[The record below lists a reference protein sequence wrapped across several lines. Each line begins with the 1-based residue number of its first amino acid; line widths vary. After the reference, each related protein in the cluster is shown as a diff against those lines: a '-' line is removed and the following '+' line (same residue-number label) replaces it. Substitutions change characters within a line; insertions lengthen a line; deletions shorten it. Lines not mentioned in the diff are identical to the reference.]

1 MTVEAITRKAG
12 PYDYTSSGQYPF
24 YFKVFAQSDIYV
36 IATDADGVETQ
47 INADTDYTVTL
58 NENQD
63 NDAGGYV
70 TLLQDYT
77 GSKITIGSDVPYTQE
92 VIITNKGGFYP
103 DTLNKAYDK
112 LTILCQQNREIL
124 DRALKVGISS
134 SVSADDY
141 KGELEGIVNQS
152 VASAAS
158 AAASAQQAA
167 TSSAQA
173 VSDAA
178 SALSKAESALAQS
191 DTALGNAQSAL
202 AQSDTALGNA
212 QSAVAASDT
221 ALGTARQA
229 QTDAQNALDESGSAL
244 ATSQQASAT
253 SAQASENAA
262 TALSQSATAL
272 SRSETAIEQSTVAL
286 TQSGTA
292 LENATD
298 AVNSI
303 QPALSAARQA
313 STDAAEAVEKSSQAL
328 AETGAIDEKVEQA
341 VNDAIS
347 GVTIPGLSME
357 TITGAL
363 GYTPYDAESNSK
375 DFATN
380 AEVAGAIAAIPE
392 LTPETI
398 AGVLG
403 YTPYDAGTNSEDFAT
418 NAEVAGAIAAIP
430 EPVNADWNASNGAA
444 AILNKPSTIAGYGIV
459 DAYTKT
465 QVDTKIAE
473 KDCLPT
479 QTGQTGKYL
488 STDGE
493 TPYWEKVDTGAME
506 VVEVETS
513 GETTTLD
520 IAPGKAYFLT
530 RNGEYAFEGSVLE
543 INSLPEKNNL
553 RESSIWFD
561 TQGQSVTI
569 QINVEHKI
577 VDAIP
582 ETEPYSHYVI
592 SIMGNT
598 LIMQEMEKKP
608 V

>member
-1 MTVEAITRKAG
+1 MAQPPAYNREKDFAKDFGNETDHTALNAELDKASNSINDIRANLALIQADDGKIRASSIT
-12 PYDYTSSGQYPF
+12 
-24 YFKVFAQSDIYV
+24 
-36 IATDADGVETQ
+36 TDSLA
-47 INADTDYTVTL
+47 
-58 NENQD
+58 
-63 NDAGGYV
+63 
-70 TLLQDYT
+70 
-77 GSKITIGSDVPYTQE
+77 QE
-92 VIITNKGGFYP
+92 VLDYVQATALAGANAVADAATAIAREAQQQAENAVQTATG
-103 DTLNKAYDK
+103 AVDK
-112 LTILCQQNREIL
+112 SDEAVTT
-124 DRALKVGISS
+124 AH
-134 SVSADDY
+134 
-141 KGELEGIVNQS
+141 
-152 VASAAS
+152 AAQEQ
-158 AAASAQQAA
+158 AQQA
-167 TSSAQA
+167 
-173 VSDAA
+173 DA
-178 SALSKAESALAQS
+178 KAEQ
-191 DTALGNAQSAL
+191 ALG
-202 AQSDTALGNA
+202 
-212 QSAVAASDT
+212 
-221 ALGTARQA
+221 
-229 QTDAQNALDESGSAL
+229 
-244 ATSQQASAT
+244 
-253 SAQASENAA
+253 
-262 TALSQSATAL
+262 
-272 SRSETAIEQSTVAL
+272 ETAQIDGKVSAAVDDAL
-286 TQSGTA
+286 H
-292 LENATD
+292 D
-298 AVNSI
+298 AV
-303 QPALSAARQA
+303 
-313 STDAAEAVEKSSQAL
+313 
-328 AETGAIDEKVEQA
+328 
-341 VNDAIS
+341 
-347 GVTIPGLSME
+347 IPGLTAE
-357 TITGAL
+357 TIEGAL
-363 GYTPYDAESNSK
+363 GYVPYDGK
-375 DFATN
+375 TN
-380 AEVAGAIAAIPE
+380 T
-392 LTPETI
+392 L
-398 AGVLG
+398 
-403 YTPYDAGTNSEDFAT
+403 DFAT

-430 EPVNADWNASNGAA
+430 EPVNADWNASKGAA

>member
-1 MTVEAITRKAG
+1 M
-12 PYDYTSSGQYPF
+12 
-24 YFKVFAQSDIYV
+24 AQ
-36 IATDADGVETQ
+36 
-47 INADTDYTVTL
+47 
-58 NENQD
+58 
-63 NDAGGYV
+63 
-70 TLLQDYT
+70 
-77 GSKITIGSDVPYTQE
+77 P
-92 VIITNKGGFYP
+92 P
-103 DTLNKAYDK
+103 AY
-112 LTILCQQNREIL
+112 NREKDFAKDFGNETDHTALNAEL
-124 DRALKVGISS
+124 DRASNSINDIRANLALIQ
-134 SVSADDY
+134 ADDGKIRASSITTDSLAQEVLDY
-141 KGELEGIVNQS
+141 VQATALAGANA
-152 VASAAS
+152 VADAAT
-158 AAASAQQAA
+158 AIAREAQQQAENAVQTATGAVDKSDEAVTTAHAA
-167 TSSAQA
+167 Q
-173 VSDAA
+173 
-178 SALSKAESALAQS
+178 EQ
-191 DTALGNAQSAL
+191 
-202 AQSDTALGNA
+202 
-212 QSAVAASDT
+212 
-221 ALGTARQA
+221 ARQA
-229 QTDAQNALDESGSAL
+229 DAKAEQALG
-244 ATSQQASAT
+244 
-253 SAQASENAA
+253 
-262 TALSQSATAL
+262 
-272 SRSETAIEQSTVAL
+272 ETAQIDGKVSAAVDDAL
-286 TQSGTA
+286 H
-292 LENATD
+292 D
-298 AVNSI
+298 AV
-303 QPALSAARQA
+303 
-313 STDAAEAVEKSSQAL
+313 
-328 AETGAIDEKVEQA
+328 
-341 VNDAIS
+341 
-347 GVTIPGLSME
+347 IPGLTAE
-357 TITGAL
+357 TIEGAL
-363 GYTPYDAESNSK
+363 GYVPYDGKTNTL
-375 DFATN
+375 DFAT
-380 AEVAGAIAAIPE
+380 
-392 LTPETI
+392 T
-398 AGVLG
+398 
-403 YTPYDAGTNSEDFAT
+403 
-418 NAEVAGAIAAIP
+418 AEVAGAIAAIP
-430 EPVNADWNASNGAA
+430 EPVNADWNASKGAA

>member
-1 MTVEAITRKAG
+1 M
-12 PYDYTSSGQYPF
+12 
-24 YFKVFAQSDIYV
+24 AQ
-36 IATDADGVETQ
+36 
-47 INADTDYTVTL
+47 
-58 NENQD
+58 
-63 NDAGGYV
+63 
-70 TLLQDYT
+70 
-77 GSKITIGSDVPYTQE
+77 P
-92 VIITNKGGFYP
+92 P
-103 DTLNKAYDK
+103 AY
-112 LTILCQQNREIL
+112 NREKDFAKDFGNETDHTALNAEL
-124 DRALKVGISS
+124 DRASNSINDIRANLALIQ
-134 SVSADDY
+134 ADDGKIRASSITTDSLAQEVLDY
-141 KGELEGIVNQS
+141 VQATALAGANA
-152 VASAAS
+152 VADAATAIAREAQQQAENAVQTATGAVDKS
-158 AAASAQQAA
+158 DEAVTTAHAAQEQAQQA
-167 TSSAQA
+167 
-173 VSDAA
+173 DA
-178 SALSKAESALAQS
+178 KAEQ
-191 DTALGNAQSAL
+191 ALG
-202 AQSDTALGNA
+202 
-212 QSAVAASDT
+212 
-221 ALGTARQA
+221 
-229 QTDAQNALDESGSAL
+229 
-244 ATSQQASAT
+244 
-253 SAQASENAA
+253 
-262 TALSQSATAL
+262 
-272 SRSETAIEQSTVAL
+272 ETAQIDGKV
-286 TQSGTA
+286 
-292 LENATD
+292 
-298 AVNSI
+298 
-303 QPALSAARQA
+303 SAAVD
-313 STDAAEAVEKSSQAL
+313 DALHDTV
-328 AETGAIDEKVEQA
+328 
-341 VNDAIS
+341 
-347 GVTIPGLSME
+347 IPGLTAE
-357 TITGAL
+357 TIEGAL
-363 GYTPYDAESNSK
+363 GYVPYDGKTNTL

-392 LTPETI
+392 Q
-398 AGVLG
+398 
-403 YTPYDAGTNSEDFAT
+403 
-418 NAEVAGAIAAIP
+418 
-430 EPVNADWNASNGAA
+430 VNADWNASKGAA

>member
-1 MTVEAITRKAG
+1 M
-12 PYDYTSSGQYPF
+12 
-24 YFKVFAQSDIYV
+24 AQ
-36 IATDADGVETQ
+36 
-47 INADTDYTVTL
+47 
-58 NENQD
+58 
-63 NDAGGYV
+63 
-70 TLLQDYT
+70 
-77 GSKITIGSDVPYTQE
+77 P
-92 VIITNKGGFYP
+92 P
-103 DTLNKAYDK
+103 AY
-112 LTILCQQNREIL
+112 NREKDFAKDFGNETDHTALNAEL
-124 DRALKVGISS
+124 DRASNSINDIRANLALIQ
-134 SVSADDY
+134 ADDGKIRASSITTDSLAQEVLDY
-141 KGELEGIVNQS
+141 VQATALAGANA
-152 VASAAS
+152 VADAATAIAREAQQQAENAVQTATGAVDKS
-158 AAASAQQAA
+158 DEAVTTAHAAQEQAQQA
-167 TSSAQA
+167 
-173 VSDAA
+173 DA
-178 SALSKAESALAQS
+178 KAEQ
-191 DTALGNAQSAL
+191 ALG
-202 AQSDTALGNA
+202 
-212 QSAVAASDT
+212 
-221 ALGTARQA
+221 
-229 QTDAQNALDESGSAL
+229 
-244 ATSQQASAT
+244 
-253 SAQASENAA
+253 
-262 TALSQSATAL
+262 
-272 SRSETAIEQSTVAL
+272 ETAQIDGKVSAAVDDAL
-286 TQSGTA
+286 H
-292 LENATD
+292 D
-298 AVNSI
+298 AV
-303 QPALSAARQA
+303 
-313 STDAAEAVEKSSQAL
+313 
-328 AETGAIDEKVEQA
+328 
-341 VNDAIS
+341 
-347 GVTIPGLSME
+347 IPGLTAE
-357 TITGAL
+357 TIEGAL
-363 GYTPYDAESNSK
+363 GYVPYDGK
-375 DFATN
+375 TN
-380 AEVAGAIAAIPE
+380 T
-392 LTPETI
+392 L
-398 AGVLG
+398 
-403 YTPYDAGTNSEDFAT
+403 DFAT

-430 EPVNADWNASNGAA
+430 EPVNADWNASKGAA

>member
-1 MTVEAITRKAG
+1 MTVESIARKAG
-12 PYDYTSSGQYPF
+12 PYEFTEGASYPF
-24 YFKVFAQSDIYV
+24 YFKIFEKTDVYV
-36 IATDADGVETQ
+36 VVTDDTGVETT
-47 INADTDYTVTL
+47 IEADTDYRVVM

-77 GSKITIGSDVPYTQE
+77 GSKITISSQVPYDQG
-92 VIITNKGGFYP
+92 VNITNKGGFYP
-103 DTLNKAYDK
+103 STLNKAYDK
-112 LTILCQQNREIL
+112 LTILCQQLLEQVSRCI
-124 DRALKVGISS
+124 KVNISS
-134 SVSADDY
+134 GVSADEY
-141 KGELEGIVNQS
+141 KDELEGLVNQS
-152 VASAAS
+152 VSSAAS

-167 TSSAQA
+167 ADSAQA
-173 VSDAA
+173 VSD
-178 SALSKAESALAQS
+178 
-191 DTALGNAQSAL
+191 
-202 AQSDTALGNA
+202 
-212 QSAVAASDT
+212 
-221 ALGTARQA
+221 
-229 QTDAQNALDESGSAL
+229 
-244 ATSQQASAT
+244 
-253 SAQASENAA
+253 
-262 TALSQSATAL
+262 SATAL
-272 SRSETAIEQSTVAL
+272 SRSTTAL

-292 LENATD
+292 LSQSTTALSQSTD

-303 QPALSAARQA
+303 QPALSAAQQA
-313 STDAAEAVEKSSQAL
+313 SNDAAEAVTKSEQAL
-328 AETGAIDEKVEQA
+328 AETAAIDSKVEQA

-347 GVTIPGLSME
+347 GVTIPGLTPE
-357 TITGAL
+357 TIAGAL
-363 GYTPYDAESNSK
+363 GYTPYNAETNSK

-380 AEVAGAIAAIPE
+380 AEVAEAIEAIPE
-392 LTPETI
+392 Q
-398 AGVLG
+398 
-403 YTPYDAGTNSEDFAT
+403 
-418 NAEVAGAIAAIP
+418 
-430 EPVNADWNASNGAA
+430 VNADWNASKGAA

-465 QVDTKIAE
+465 QVDTKIAK

>member
-1 MTVEAITRKAG
+1 MTVESIARKAG
-12 PYDYTSSGQYPF
+12 PYEFTEGASYPF
-24 YFKVFAQSDIYV
+24 YFKIFEKTDVYV
-36 IATDADGVETQ
+36 VVTDDTGVETT
-47 INADTDYTVTL
+47 IEADTDYRVVM

-63 NDAGGYV
+63 SDAGGYV
-70 TLLQDYT
+70 TLLKDYT
-77 GSKITIGSDVPYTQE
+77 GSKITISSQVPYDQG
-92 VIITNKGGFYP
+92 VNITNKGGFYP
-103 DTLNKAYDK
+103 STLNKAYDK
-112 LTILCQQNREIL
+112 LTILCQQLLEQVSRCI
-124 DRALKVGISS
+124 KVNISS
-134 SVSADDY
+134 GVSADEY
-141 KGELEGIVNQS
+141 KDELEGLVNQS
-152 VASAAS
+152 VSSAAS

-167 TSSAQA
+167 TDSAQA
-173 VSDAA
+173 VSD
-178 SALSKAESALAQS
+178 
-191 DTALGNAQSAL
+191 
-202 AQSDTALGNA
+202 
-212 QSAVAASDT
+212 
-221 ALGTARQA
+221 
-229 QTDAQNALDESGSAL
+229 
-244 ATSQQASAT
+244 
-253 SAQASENAA
+253 
-262 TALSQSATAL
+262 SATAL
-272 SRSETAIEQSTVAL
+272 SRSTTAL

-292 LENATD
+292 LIQSNTALENSVS

-303 QPALSAARQA
+303 QPALEAAQQA
-313 STDAAEAVEKSSQAL
+313 SSDAAEAVEKSNQAL
-328 AETGAIDEKVEQA
+328 AETTAIDDKVEQA

-347 GVTIPGLSME
+347 GVTIPGLTPE
-357 TITGAL
+357 TIAVAL
-363 GYTPYDAESNSK
+363 GYTPYNAETNSK
-375 DFATN
+375 DFATT
-380 AEVAGAIAAIPE
+380 AEVAE
-392 LTPETI
+392 
-398 AGVLG
+398 
-403 YTPYDAGTNSEDFAT
+403 
-418 NAEVAGAIAAIP
+418 AIAAIP
-430 EPVNADWNASNGAA
+430 EPVNADWNASKGAA

>member
-1 MTVEAITRKAG
+1 M
-12 PYDYTSSGQYPF
+12 
-24 YFKVFAQSDIYV
+24 AQ
-36 IATDADGVETQ
+36 
-47 INADTDYTVTL
+47 
-58 NENQD
+58 
-63 NDAGGYV
+63 
-70 TLLQDYT
+70 
-77 GSKITIGSDVPYTQE
+77 P
-92 VIITNKGGFYP
+92 P
-103 DTLNKAYDK
+103 AY
-112 LTILCQQNREIL
+112 NREKDFAKDFGNETDHTALNAEL
-124 DRALKVGISS
+124 DRASNSINDIRANLALIQ
-134 SVSADDY
+134 ADDGKIRASSITTDSLAQEVLDY
-141 KGELEGIVNQS
+141 VQATALAGANA
-152 VASAAS
+152 VADAATAIAREAQQQAENAVQTATGAVDKS
-158 AAASAQQAA
+158 DEAVTTAHAAQEQAQQA
-167 TSSAQA
+167 
-173 VSDAA
+173 DA
-178 SALSKAESALAQS
+178 KAEQ
-191 DTALGNAQSAL
+191 ALG
-202 AQSDTALGNA
+202 
-212 QSAVAASDT
+212 
-221 ALGTARQA
+221 
-229 QTDAQNALDESGSAL
+229 
-244 ATSQQASAT
+244 
-253 SAQASENAA
+253 
-262 TALSQSATAL
+262 
-272 SRSETAIEQSTVAL
+272 ETAQIDGKVSAAVDDAL
-286 TQSGTA
+286 H
-292 LENATD
+292 D
-298 AVNSI
+298 AV
-303 QPALSAARQA
+303 
-313 STDAAEAVEKSSQAL
+313 
-328 AETGAIDEKVEQA
+328 
-341 VNDAIS
+341 
-347 GVTIPGLSME
+347 IPGLTAE
-357 TITGAL
+357 TIEGAL
-363 GYTPYDAESNSK
+363 GYVPYDGKTNTL
-375 DFATN
+375 DFAT
-380 AEVAGAIAAIPE
+380 
-392 LTPETI
+392 T
-398 AGVLG
+398 
-403 YTPYDAGTNSEDFAT
+403 
-418 NAEVAGAIAAIP
+418 AEVAGAIAAIP
-430 EPVNADWNASNGAA
+430 EPVNADWNASKGAA

>member
-1 MTVEAITRKAG
+1 M
-12 PYDYTSSGQYPF
+12 
-24 YFKVFAQSDIYV
+24 AQ
-36 IATDADGVETQ
+36 
-47 INADTDYTVTL
+47 
-58 NENQD
+58 
-63 NDAGGYV
+63 
-70 TLLQDYT
+70 
-77 GSKITIGSDVPYTQE
+77 P
-92 VIITNKGGFYP
+92 P
-103 DTLNKAYDK
+103 AY
-112 LTILCQQNREIL
+112 NREKDFAKDFGNETDHTALNAEL
-124 DRALKVGISS
+124 DRASNSINDIRANLALIQ
-134 SVSADDY
+134 ADDG
-141 KGELEGIVNQS
+141 KIR
-152 VASAAS
+152 ASS
-158 AAASAQQAA
+158 ITTDSLAQEVLDYVQA
-167 TSSAQA
+167 T
-173 VSDAA
+173 
-178 SALSKAESALAQS
+178 ALAG
-191 DTALGNAQSAL
+191 AN
-202 AQSDTALGNA
+202 
-212 QSAVAASDT
+212 AVAD
-221 ALGTARQA
+221 
-229 QTDAQNALDESGSAL
+229 
-244 ATSQQASAT
+244 
-253 SAQASENAA
+253 AA
-262 TALSQSATAL
+262 TAIAREAQQQA
-272 SRSETAIEQSTVAL
+272 
-286 TQSGTA
+286 
-292 LENATD
+292 ENAVQT
-298 AVNSI
+298 A
-303 QPALSAARQA
+303 
-313 STDAAEAVEKSSQAL
+313 TGAVEKSDEAVTTAHAAQEQAQQADAKAEQAL
-328 AETGAIDEKVEQA
+328 GETAQIDGKVSAA
-341 VNDAIS
+341 VDDALHDA
-347 GVTIPGLSME
+347 VIPGLTAE
-357 TITGAL
+357 TIEGAL
-363 GYTPYDAESNSK
+363 GYVPYDGKTNTL
-375 DFATN
+375 DFAT
-380 AEVAGAIAAIPE
+380 
-392 LTPETI
+392 T
-398 AGVLG
+398 
-403 YTPYDAGTNSEDFAT
+403 
-418 NAEVAGAIAAIP
+418 AEVAGAIAAIP
-430 EPVNADWNASNGAA
+430 EPVNADWNASKGAA

>member
-1 MTVEAITRKAG
+1 M
-12 PYDYTSSGQYPF
+12 
-24 YFKVFAQSDIYV
+24 AQ
-36 IATDADGVETQ
+36 
-47 INADTDYTVTL
+47 
-58 NENQD
+58 
-63 NDAGGYV
+63 
-70 TLLQDYT
+70 
-77 GSKITIGSDVPYTQE
+77 P
-92 VIITNKGGFYP
+92 P
-103 DTLNKAYDK
+103 AY
-112 LTILCQQNREIL
+112 NREKDFAKDFGNETDHTALNAEL
-124 DRALKVGISS
+124 DRASNSINDIRANLALIQ
-134 SVSADDY
+134 ADDGKIRASSITTDSLAQEVLDY
-141 KGELEGIVNQS
+141 VQATALAGANA
-152 VASAAS
+152 VADAATAIAREAQQQAENAVQTATGAVDKS
-158 AAASAQQAA
+158 DEAVTTAHAAQEQAQQA
-167 TSSAQA
+167 
-173 VSDAA
+173 DA
-178 SALSKAESALAQS
+178 KAEQ
-191 DTALGNAQSAL
+191 ALG
-202 AQSDTALGNA
+202 
-212 QSAVAASDT
+212 
-221 ALGTARQA
+221 
-229 QTDAQNALDESGSAL
+229 
-244 ATSQQASAT
+244 
-253 SAQASENAA
+253 
-262 TALSQSATAL
+262 
-272 SRSETAIEQSTVAL
+272 ETAQIDGKVSAAVDDAL
-286 TQSGTA
+286 H
-292 LENATD
+292 D
-298 AVNSI
+298 AV
-303 QPALSAARQA
+303 
-313 STDAAEAVEKSSQAL
+313 
-328 AETGAIDEKVEQA
+328 
-341 VNDAIS
+341 
-347 GVTIPGLSME
+347 IPGLTAE
-357 TITGAL
+357 TIEGAL
-363 GYTPYDAESNSK
+363 GYVPYDGKTNTL
-375 DFATN
+375 DFATT

-392 LTPETI
+392 
-398 AGVLG
+398 
-403 YTPYDAGTNSEDFAT
+403 S
-418 NAEVAGAIAAIP
+418 
-430 EPVNADWNASNGAA
+430 VNADWNASKGAA

>member
-1 MTVEAITRKAG
+1 M
-12 PYDYTSSGQYPF
+12 
-24 YFKVFAQSDIYV
+24 AQ
-36 IATDADGVETQ
+36 
-47 INADTDYTVTL
+47 
-58 NENQD
+58 
-63 NDAGGYV
+63 
-70 TLLQDYT
+70 
-77 GSKITIGSDVPYTQE
+77 P
-92 VIITNKGGFYP
+92 P
-103 DTLNKAYDK
+103 AY
-112 LTILCQQNREIL
+112 NREKDFAKDFGNETDHTALNAEL
-124 DRALKVGISS
+124 DRASNSINDIRANLALIQ
-134 SVSADDY
+134 ADDGKIRASSITTDSLAQEVLDY
-141 KGELEGIVNQS
+141 VQATALAGANA
-152 VASAAS
+152 VADAATAIAREAQQQAENAVQTATGAVDKS
-158 AAASAQQAA
+158 DEAVTTAHAAQEQAQQA
-167 TSSAQA
+167 
-173 VSDAA
+173 DA
-178 SALSKAESALAQS
+178 KAEQ
-191 DTALGNAQSAL
+191 ALG
-202 AQSDTALGNA
+202 
-212 QSAVAASDT
+212 
-221 ALGTARQA
+221 
-229 QTDAQNALDESGSAL
+229 
-244 ATSQQASAT
+244 
-253 SAQASENAA
+253 
-262 TALSQSATAL
+262 
-272 SRSETAIEQSTVAL
+272 ETAQIDGKVSAAVDDAL
-286 TQSGTA
+286 H
-292 LENATD
+292 D
-298 AVNSI
+298 AV
-303 QPALSAARQA
+303 
-313 STDAAEAVEKSSQAL
+313 
-328 AETGAIDEKVEQA
+328 
-341 VNDAIS
+341 
-347 GVTIPGLSME
+347 IPGLTAE
-357 TITGAL
+357 TIEGAL
-363 GYTPYDAESNSK
+363 GYVPYDGKTNTL

-380 AEVAGAIAAIPE
+380 AEVAGAIE
-392 LTPETI
+392 
-398 AGVLG
+398 
-403 YTPYDAGTNSEDFAT
+403 
-418 NAEVAGAIAAIP
+418 AIP
-430 EPVNADWNASNGAA
+430 EPVNADWNASKGAA

>member
-1 MTVEAITRKAG
+1 M
-12 PYDYTSSGQYPF
+12 
-24 YFKVFAQSDIYV
+24 AQ
-36 IATDADGVETQ
+36 
-47 INADTDYTVTL
+47 
-58 NENQD
+58 
-63 NDAGGYV
+63 
-70 TLLQDYT
+70 
-77 GSKITIGSDVPYTQE
+77 P
-92 VIITNKGGFYP
+92 P
-103 DTLNKAYDK
+103 AY
-112 LTILCQQNREIL
+112 NREKDFAKDFGNETDHTALNAEL
-124 DRALKVGISS
+124 DRASNSINDIRANLALIQ
-134 SVSADDY
+134 ADDG
-141 KGELEGIVNQS
+141 KIR
-152 VASAAS
+152 ASS
-158 AAASAQQAA
+158 ITTDSLAQEVLDYVQA
-167 TSSAQA
+167 T
-173 VSDAA
+173 
-178 SALSKAESALAQS
+178 ALAG
-191 DTALGNAQSAL
+191 AN
-202 AQSDTALGNA
+202 
-212 QSAVAASDT
+212 AVAD
-221 ALGTARQA
+221 
-229 QTDAQNALDESGSAL
+229 
-244 ATSQQASAT
+244 
-253 SAQASENAA
+253 AA
-262 TALSQSATAL
+262 TAIAREAQQQA
-272 SRSETAIEQSTVAL
+272 
-286 TQSGTA
+286 
-292 LENATD
+292 ENAVQT
-298 AVNSI
+298 A
-303 QPALSAARQA
+303 
-313 STDAAEAVEKSSQAL
+313 TGAVEKSDEAVTTALAAQEQAQQADAKAEQAL
-328 AETGAIDEKVEQA
+328 GETAQIDGKVSAA
-341 VNDAIS
+341 VDDALHDT
-347 GVTIPGLSME
+347 VIPGLTAE
-357 TITGAL
+357 TIEGAL
-363 GYTPYDAESNSK
+363 GYVPYDGKTNTL
-375 DFATN
+375 DFATT

-392 LTPETI
+392 Q
-398 AGVLG
+398 
-403 YTPYDAGTNSEDFAT
+403 
-418 NAEVAGAIAAIP
+418 
-430 EPVNADWNASNGAA
+430 VNADWNASKGAA

-598 LIMQEMEKKP
+598 LIMQEMEKKS

>member
-1 MTVEAITRKAG
+1 M
-12 PYDYTSSGQYPF
+12 
-24 YFKVFAQSDIYV
+24 AQ
-36 IATDADGVETQ
+36 
-47 INADTDYTVTL
+47 
-58 NENQD
+58 
-63 NDAGGYV
+63 
-70 TLLQDYT
+70 
-77 GSKITIGSDVPYTQE
+77 P
-92 VIITNKGGFYP
+92 P
-103 DTLNKAYDK
+103 AY
-112 LTILCQQNREIL
+112 NREKDFAKDFGNETDHTALNAEL
-124 DRALKVGISS
+124 DRASNSINDIRANLALIQ
-134 SVSADDY
+134 ADDGKIRASSITTDSLAQEVLDY
-141 KGELEGIVNQS
+141 VQATALAGANA
-152 VASAAS
+152 VADAATAIAREAQQQAENAVQTATGAVDKS
-158 AAASAQQAA
+158 DEAVTTAHAAQEQAQQA
-167 TSSAQA
+167 
-173 VSDAA
+173 DA
-178 SALSKAESALAQS
+178 KAEQ
-191 DTALGNAQSAL
+191 ALG
-202 AQSDTALGNA
+202 
-212 QSAVAASDT
+212 
-221 ALGTARQA
+221 
-229 QTDAQNALDESGSAL
+229 
-244 ATSQQASAT
+244 
-253 SAQASENAA
+253 
-262 TALSQSATAL
+262 
-272 SRSETAIEQSTVAL
+272 ETAQIDGKV
-286 TQSGTA
+286 
-292 LENATD
+292 
-298 AVNSI
+298 
-303 QPALSAARQA
+303 SAAVD
-313 STDAAEAVEKSSQAL
+313 DALHDTV
-328 AETGAIDEKVEQA
+328 
-341 VNDAIS
+341 
-347 GVTIPGLSME
+347 IPGLTAE
-357 TITGAL
+357 TIEGAL
-363 GYTPYDAESNSK
+363 GYVPYDGK
-375 DFATN
+375 TN
-380 AEVAGAIAAIPE
+380 T
-392 LTPETI
+392 L
-398 AGVLG
+398 
-403 YTPYDAGTNSEDFAT
+403 DFAT

-430 EPVNADWNASNGAA
+430 EPVNADWNASKGAA
-444 AILNKPSTIAGYGIV
+444 AILNKPSTRAGYGIV

>member
-1 MTVEAITRKAG
+1 M
-12 PYDYTSSGQYPF
+12 
-24 YFKVFAQSDIYV
+24 AQ
-36 IATDADGVETQ
+36 
-47 INADTDYTVTL
+47 
-58 NENQD
+58 
-63 NDAGGYV
+63 
-70 TLLQDYT
+70 
-77 GSKITIGSDVPYTQE
+77 P
-92 VIITNKGGFYP
+92 P
-103 DTLNKAYDK
+103 AY
-112 LTILCQQNREIL
+112 NREKDFAKDFGNETDHTALNAEL
-124 DRALKVGISS
+124 DRASNSINDIRANLALIQ
-134 SVSADDY
+134 ADDG
-141 KGELEGIVNQS
+141 KIR
-152 VASAAS
+152 ASS
-158 AAASAQQAA
+158 ITTDSLAQEVLDYVQA
-167 TSSAQA
+167 T
-173 VSDAA
+173 
-178 SALSKAESALAQS
+178 ALAG
-191 DTALGNAQSAL
+191 AN
-202 AQSDTALGNA
+202 
-212 QSAVAASDT
+212 AVAD
-221 ALGTARQA
+221 
-229 QTDAQNALDESGSAL
+229 
-244 ATSQQASAT
+244 
-253 SAQASENAA
+253 AA
-262 TALSQSATAL
+262 TAIAREAQQQA
-272 SRSETAIEQSTVAL
+272 
-286 TQSGTA
+286 
-292 LENATD
+292 ENAVQT
-298 AVNSI
+298 A
-303 QPALSAARQA
+303 
-313 STDAAEAVEKSSQAL
+313 TGAVEKSDEAVTTAHAAQEQAQQADAKAEQAL
-328 AETGAIDEKVEQA
+328 GETAQIDGKVSAAIDDALHDA
-341 VNDAIS
+341 V
-347 GVTIPGLSME
+347 IPGLTAE
-357 TITGAL
+357 TIEGAL
-363 GYTPYDAESNSK
+363 GYVPYDGKTNTL
-375 DFATN
+375 DFAT
-380 AEVAGAIAAIPE
+380 
-392 LTPETI
+392 T
-398 AGVLG
+398 
-403 YTPYDAGTNSEDFAT
+403 
-418 NAEVAGAIAAIP
+418 AEVAGAIAAIP
-430 EPVNADWNASNGAA
+430 EPVNADWNASKGAA

>member
-1 MTVEAITRKAG
+1 M
-12 PYDYTSSGQYPF
+12 
-24 YFKVFAQSDIYV
+24 AQ
-36 IATDADGVETQ
+36 
-47 INADTDYTVTL
+47 
-58 NENQD
+58 
-63 NDAGGYV
+63 
-70 TLLQDYT
+70 
-77 GSKITIGSDVPYTQE
+77 P
-92 VIITNKGGFYP
+92 P
-103 DTLNKAYDK
+103 AY
-112 LTILCQQNREIL
+112 NREKDFAKDFGNETDHTALNAEL
-124 DRALKVGISS
+124 DRASNSINDIRANLALIQ
-134 SVSADDY
+134 ADDG
-141 KGELEGIVNQS
+141 KIR
-152 VASAAS
+152 ASS
-158 AAASAQQAA
+158 ITTDSLAQEVRDYVQA
-167 TSSAQA
+167 T
-173 VSDAA
+173 
-178 SALSKAESALAQS
+178 ALAG
-191 DTALGNAQSAL
+191 AN
-202 AQSDTALGNA
+202 
-212 QSAVAASDT
+212 AVAD
-221 ALGTARQA
+221 
-229 QTDAQNALDESGSAL
+229 
-244 ATSQQASAT
+244 
-253 SAQASENAA
+253 AA
-262 TALSQSATAL
+262 TAIAREAQQQA
-272 SRSETAIEQSTVAL
+272 
-286 TQSGTA
+286 
-292 LENATD
+292 ENAVQT
-298 AVNSI
+298 A
-303 QPALSAARQA
+303 
-313 STDAAEAVEKSSQAL
+313 TGAVEKSDEAVTTALAAQEQAQQADAKAEQAL
-328 AETGAIDEKVEQA
+328 GETAQIDGKVSAA
-341 VNDAIS
+341 VDDALHDT
-347 GVTIPGLSME
+347 VIPGLTAE
-357 TITGAL
+357 TIEGAL
-363 GYTPYDAESNSK
+363 GYVPYDGKTNTL
-375 DFATN
+375 DFATT

-392 LTPETI
+392 Q
-398 AGVLG
+398 
-403 YTPYDAGTNSEDFAT
+403 
-418 NAEVAGAIAAIP
+418 
-430 EPVNADWNASNGAA
+430 VNADWNASKGAA

-598 LIMQEMEKKP
+598 LIMQEMEKKS